1 MEIKPVKNI
10 EEPKYPLK
18 DEVAAEVLK
27 NSAPKR
33 WASSGAAKAALAA
46 LTAAALAGCT
56 PQIPTAGVPLPPS
69 AVTES
74 SFPTPEISV
83 FAGAPAIAA
92 IRVAPLFEHG
102 AGRGAF
108 GCVMVTPPAFIS
120 EAEALAVI
128 NEIAKG
134 YGLKFSDAGKA
145 RFSNVLRP
153 ATELSS
159 SDDTTRLPRAEV
171 YITLTADF
179 CDDKKGVA
187 IEYVS
192 IDDVKEWSV
201 RPSGSTLEQ
210 YETKDAAEQLS
221 EALEDALP
229 MDASFAAGVLYDPC
243 DLYPSENGI
252 KEDRE
257 KAARKA
263 LELSEADLKA
273 QAEDFFKWLKSE
285 GII

>member
-56 PQIPTAGVPLPPS
+56 PRIPTAGVPLPPS
-69 AVTES
+69 AVSES

-83 FAGAPAIAA
+83 FAGAPATAA

-102 AGRGAF
+102 DGRGAF

-128 NEIAKG
+128 NEIAKE
-134 YGLKFSDAGKA
+134 YGLEFSDAGA

-159 SDDTTRLPRAEV
+159 PDDTTRLPRAEV

-179 CDDKKGVA
+179 CDDNKGIA

-192 IDDVKEWSV
+192 IDDVREWSV
-201 RPSGSTLEQ
+201 RPSGISFEWFD
-210 YETKDAAEQLS
+210 TKDAAEQLS

-229 MDASFAAGVLYDPC
+229 ADGSFAAGVLYDPC
-243 DLYPSENGI
+243 DSYPSENRING
-252 KEDRE
+252 DRE

-263 LELSEADLKA
+263 RELSEADLKA
-273 QAEDFFKWLKSE
+273 QAEDFFKWLKSQ